1 MAQYK
6 PVLKGQ
12 NKKQGQNAPA
22 QSKQAP
28 KAQVQQHKKPA
39 GKK

>member
-6 PVLKGQ
+6 PVLKGK
-12 NKKQGQNAPA
+12 NNKQGQNAPA
-22 QSKQAP
+22 QSRQAP
-28 KAQVQQHKKPA
+28 KTQVQQHKKPS